1 MPDKCLRL
9 RVKDIDFDQMLIEI
23 RWGLSIVS
31 SDSAP
36 HPPAPSPRKRGE
48 GEMKV
53 GLSGRAFGEI
63 GVEIGGEMRV
73 GLSDRA

>member
-31 SDSAP
+31 SDSAHRP
-36 HPPAPSPRKRGE
+36 LASSPRKRGE

-53 GLSGRAFGEI
+53 GLSGGACEKK
-63 GVEIGGEMRV
+63 V
-73 GLSDRA
+73 GFA